1 MNRFPS
7 PNRLSSLLQP
17 LILLMGIFFMLTL
30 LYGFFMND
38 EYDDDDEV
46 TITFNC
52 TQVLGAQH
60 NYPEFVIKQCM
71 LLRRGG

>member
-7 PNRLSSLLQP
+7 PNRMSSILQP
-17 LILLMGIFFMLTL
+17 LILIMGILFLFVLA
-30 LYGFFMND
+30 YGFLMHE

-52 TQVLGAQH
+52 TQVLGAQN

-71 LLRRGG
+71 QLRRGG

>member
-7 PNRLSSLLQP
+7 PSRMASLVQP
-17 LILLMGIFFMLTL
+17 IFVMMLIMFVFVLA
-30 LYGFFMND
+30 YGFFMHE

-52 TQVLGAQH
+52 TQVLGAQ
-60 NYPEFVIKQCM
+60 NQYPDFVINECKKV
-71 LLRRGG
+71 RKR